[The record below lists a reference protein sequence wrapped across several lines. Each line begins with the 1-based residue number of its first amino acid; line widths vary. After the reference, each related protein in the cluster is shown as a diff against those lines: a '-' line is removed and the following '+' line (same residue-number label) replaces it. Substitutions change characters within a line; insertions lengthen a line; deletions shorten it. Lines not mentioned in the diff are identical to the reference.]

1 MSVFQRTAVLLAC
14 ACVLLFAADVRA
26 ASIAVNFG
34 ADEPNGARSD
44 VTGPAGVLGTAI
56 WNNVDGPAGTAMNL
70 DGVDSGGT
78 ATTTSAGVT
87 WSTTNTWSSQG
98 RGEENNT
105 APDGNDRNLMT
116 GYLDQDAAGVTTTV
130 ELTGL
135 DSFFTTPVDVY
146 VYIQGGVNGRG
157 GDYTIGAET
166 QTHTVTAAF
175 DGTYLLNDGTNP
187 MGSNYLIFENV
198 SGGSFMLTAM
208 NNIGGT
214 PRAGINAVEIVGES
228 EDILEGD
235 VNLDN
240 AVDNLDFEIIRDNM
254 KTGTT
259 RAQGDLD
266 FSGLTALPDFRIWKN
281 AFEMGGAPAAVPEPT
296 TLALWLIG
304 AAIIAF
310 RRAARRIC
318 V

>member
-1 MSVFQRTAVLLAC
+1 MLMFQRTAVLLAC
-14 ACVLLFAADVRA
+14 TCVLLVSGEIHA

-34 ADEPNGARSD
+34 ADEPDGARSD
-44 VTGPAGVLGTAI
+44 VTGAAGVLGTAI
-56 WNNVDGPAGTAMNL
+56 WNNVDGPMGTAMNL
-70 DGVDSGGT
+70 NGVDSGG
-78 ATTTSAGVT
+78 AGAATSASVI
-87 WSTTNTWSSQG
+87 WNTTNTWSSQG

-116 GYLDQDAAGVTTTV
+116 GYLDQDANDVTTTV
-130 ELTGL
+130 EFTGL
-135 DSFFTTPVDVY
+135 DSFFTTQVDVY

-198 SGGSFMLTAM
+198 SGSSFMLTAM

-228 EDILEGD
+228 SDVLPGD

-240 AVDNLDFEIIRDNM
+240 AVDNLDYEIIRDNM

-266 FSGLTALPDFRIWKN
+266 FSGLTTLADFRIWKN
-281 AFEMGGAPAAVPEPT
+281 AFEMGGAAAVPEPGA
-296 TLALWLIG
+296 LALWLIG
-304 AAIIAF
+304 AAAIAF
-310 RRAARRIC
+310 RRHGR
-318 V
+318 